1 MRGAHFF
8 VDRPIFAA
16 VMSILVVMIGTIGYL
31 SLPITQYPEI
41 APPTIQVTA
50 TYPGATAETVAATVA
65 TPLEQ
70 EINGVENMLYM
81 LSQSTNDGRMT
92 LTITFKLGTNLDDA
106 QVLVQNRVA
115 RAEPRLP
122 EEVRRLGVTTGKN
135 SPDLMIVVHL
145 LSPDKT
151 YDQLYIANYVNFQV
165 RDPLARIDG
174 VGQIRIF
181 GGSEY
186 AMRVW
191 LDPDKLS
198 SLELTA
204 GDVVAALRAQNVQIA
219 SGTIGAEPIVAPT
232 AFATPIQTLG
242 RLDDPAAFADII
254 VARGDDGQVVRVRD
268 VARVELGAQDY
279 VTRSYLGEDN
289 AVAMPIFQRPGSNA
303 LATADEIIATMDD
316 LAQDFPDGLE
326 YRVVYNPTAFVGESI
341 NEVYKTIAEAVLLV
355 ILVVFVFLQSFRAS
369 IIPILAIPISLI
381 GTFAVMAA
389 LGFSLNN
396 LTLFGLVLAIGIV
409 VDDAIVV
416 IENVDRN
423 LRDGQTPR
431 QAAHTTMDEVGGAL
445 VSIALVLAAVF
456 IPAAF
461 LEGITGQFYR
471 QFALTIAVATVI
483 SAFVSLTLSPALAAL
498 LLRPEDETR
507 KIPPWERPLKAFFNA
522 FNRVFTAAE
531 NGYGALVA
539 RLIRIGSIALVVY
552 AGLIVLTGVQFQR
565 TPTGFIPAQ
574 DQGYFIVVL
583 RLPPGASLARTDAVV
598 REASEI
604 IEDIPGIAHAV
615 AFAGFDGANGVNAT
629 NAATI
634 FTPLDAFEER
644 EHDGHSYEGI
654 LNELRGR
661 LSAIEEAF
669 VVAIPPPPV
678 RGVGNAG
685 GFKLMI
691 EDRRGLGPVALKEAT
706 MELAFAANQDPTLR
720 SVFTFF
726 ETDTPQLYL
735 DIDRTR
741 AEMLGVPTQ
750 RVFEALEVYLG
761 SSFVN
766 DFNFQGRT
774 FRVTAQADDEYRDSP
789 DDVLHLR
796 TRNENGDTVPIGS
809 VASFRQITGPSRVP
823 RYNLYPSAAIIGDTA
838 PGYSSGDAL
847 LRMEALADRILP
859 QGIRYEW
866 TELSYQQRQQG
877 NTALV
882 VFGLSVVFV
891 FLVLAAQYESWTL
904 PFAVLLIVPMC
915 LLSAVAGV
923 NLRGM
928 DNNILT
934 QVGFIVLI
942 GLASKNAILI
952 VEFAKARE
960 KDCTDRFQAA
970 EEAARMRL
978 RPILMTSFAFI
989 LGVVPLVIAT
999 GAGAEMRQ
1007 ALGTA
1012 VFFGM
1017 IGVTVF
1023 GLIFTPIFYVLI
1035 RGLFCHPL
1043 DRRFAFSWSF
1053 RGGRNGNGNGNGRK
1067 PGNTGTE
1074 KPATG

>member
-16 VMSILVVMIGTIGYL
+16 VMSILILLIGGIAF
-31 SLPITQYPEI
+31 SALPVTQYPEI
-41 APPTIQVTA
+41 APPTIQVSA
-50 TYPGATAETVAATVA
+50 TYPGANAQTIAQTVA

-70 EINGVENMLYM
+70 EINGVEDMLYM

-122 EEVRRLGVTTGKN
+122 EEVRRLGVTTRKN
-135 SPDLMIVVHL
+135 SPDLMMVVHL

-151 YDQLYIANYVNFQV
+151 YDQLYIANYVNFQI

-174 VGQIRIF
+174 VGEIRIF

-191 LDPDKLS
+191 MDPDKLS

-204 GDVVAALRAQNVQIA
+204 GDVVEALRSQNVQIA
-219 SGTIGAEPIVAPT
+219 SGTIGAEPT
-232 AFATPIQTLG
+232 ANPIAFSTPVQTLG
-242 RLDDPAAFADII
+242 RLTDPEEFENII
-254 VARGDDGQVVRVRD
+254 VVHGDDGQVVRVRD

-279 VTRSYLGEDN
+279 VTRSYLGADN

-316 LAQDFPDGLE
+316 LARDFPEGLE

-341 NEVYKTIAEAVLLV
+341 SEVYKTIFEAVLLV
-355 ILVVFVFLQSFRAS
+355 VLVVFVFLQSLRAS
-369 IIPILAIPISLI
+369 IIPILAIPISLV

-416 IENVDRN
+416 IENVERN
-423 LRDGQTPR
+423 LREGLSPR
-431 QAAHTTMDEVGGAL
+431 EAAHKTMDEVGGAL

-456 IPAAF
+456 VPAAF

-471 QFALTIAVATVI
+471 QFALTIAVATLI

-498 LLRPEDETR
+498 LLKPHDPEA
-507 KIPPWERPLKAFFNA
+507 KPAPWQRPLNAFFGA
-522 FNRVFTAAE
+522 FNRGFTAAE
-531 NGYGALVA
+531 NAYGSLVS
-539 RLIRIGSIALVVY
+539 RLIRVGGIALVIY
-552 AGLIVLTGVQFQR
+552 AGLIILTGVQFQR

-574 DQGYFIVVL
+574 DQGYFIVVM

-598 REASEI
+598 REAVTI
-604 IEDIPGIAHAV
+604 IEDIEGVSNAV
-615 AFAGFDGANGVNAT
+615 AFAGFDGANGTNAT
-629 NAATI
+629 NTATI
-634 FTPLDAFEER
+634 FTPLETFEER
-644 EHDGHSYEGI
+644 SHHGLSYDGI
-654 LNELRGR
+654 LGTMRQR
-661 LSAIEEAF
+661 LSGIKEAF
-669 VVAIPPPPV
+669 IAVIPPPPV
-678 RGVGNAG
+678 RGIGSAG
-685 GFKLMI
+685 GFKMMV
-691 EDRRGLGPVALKEAT
+691 EDRRGLGPQALKEAT
-706 MELAFAANQDPTLR
+706 FALAGAANEDPTLR

-741 AEMLGVPTQ
+741 AEMLGVPAQ

-761 SSFVN
+761 SAFIN

-774 FRVTAQADDEYRDSP
+774 FRVTAQADDAYRNSP
-789 DDVLHLR
+789 DDVLRLR
-796 TRNENGDTVPIGS
+796 TRNDRGDTVPLGS
-809 VASFRQITGPSRVP
+809 VASFREITGPSRVP

-838 PGYSSGDAL
+838 PGYSSGEAL
-847 LRMEALADRILP
+847 SRMEALADQILP
-859 QGIRYEW
+859 SGIRFEW
-866 TELSYQQRQQG
+866 TELAYQQQQQG
-877 NTALV
+877 NTALI

-904 PFAVLLIVPMC
+904 PFAVILIVPMC
-915 LLSAVAGV
+915 LLSAVGGV
-923 NLRGM
+923 GLRGM

-960 KDCTDRFQAA
+960 KDCTDRFRAA
-970 EEAARMRL
+970 IEAARMRL

-989 LGVVPLVIAT
+989 LGVVPLVIAS

-1023 GLIFTPIFYVLI
+1023 GLLFTPIFYVLI
-1035 RGLFCHPL
+1035 RGIFCHSL
-1043 DRRFAFSWSF
+1043 DRRFVFSWNF
-1053 RGGRNGNGNGNGRK
+1053 VGGRNGNGNTPKAEANG
-1067 PGNTGTE
+1067 
-1074 KPATG
+1074 